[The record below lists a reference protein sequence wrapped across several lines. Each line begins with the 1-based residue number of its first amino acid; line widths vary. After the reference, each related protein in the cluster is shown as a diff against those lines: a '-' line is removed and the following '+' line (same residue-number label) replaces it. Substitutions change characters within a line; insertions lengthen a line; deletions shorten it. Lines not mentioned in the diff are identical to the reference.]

1 MKRLAFTL
9 GGGPATPLGGDDM
22 PISKLRILLL
32 AATAPVF
39 LASCST
45 ADRDHL
51 SNGPVLRQ
59 GSSQS
64 APATSQNDIHVSP
77 NPWPGQ
83 NVRAPTPLTG
93 TTPPNASGSL
103 ANGGASGTSGPAGR
117 VDVNLDRVRLN
128 VARKLNIDASKVPAT
143 MELPVT
149 VAASLCGVDV
159 NALAAQRRPGGGKP
173 TCVANDPEMA
183 TDVVEPSIE

>member
-1 MKRLAFTL
+1 
-9 GGGPATPLGGDDM
+9 M

-32 AATAPVF
+32 AATAPVL

-45 ADRDHL
+45 VDRGHS
-51 SNGPVLRQ
+51 SNEPALQQ
-59 GSSQS
+59 GSSPS
-64 APATSQNDIHVSP
+64 IPATSQNGIQVSP

-83 NVRAPTPLTG
+83 NVGAPTPLTG
-93 TTPPNASGSL
+93 TTSPSASDSL

-117 VDVNLDRVRLN
+117 VDVNLDKVRLN

-143 MELPVT
+143 LELPVT

-159 NALAAQRRPGGGKP
+159 NALAVQRQPGGGKP

-183 TDVVEPSIE
+183 TEVVEPSIE